1 MKNNKSKILTI
12 LLLAIITLSITGC
25 GKTLEKD
32 NDNASKNILG
42 IWHLNTNIRANNDN
56 YTNLNSLFG
65 TCLKDS
71 DNSLTINDD
80 NTFKLN
86 IGCYYNLSGKYKYEN
101 NTISFYDTTDTNIK
115 NTDDIEKNL
124 EIKLINYKDKD
135 LMQMYLYDFED
146 AKVYIFFEQ
155 TKDNSYGSSDVPI
168 IEFDN
173 DDNQIVNENNKS
185 ISVGDFKLS
194 FGKYEMWQ
202 DNGTSRDL
210 ISTIE
215 LKENGEFE
223 LTLTKDNSKISGTY
237 KECDLESYGGS
248 INHCLCLYQG
258 DKKYA
263 NYNVNNDNELSN
275 QTTVSK
281 YIG

>member
-1 MKNNKSKILTI
+1 MKINKIKILTV
-12 LLLAIITLSITGC
+12 LLLAIIVFSMTGC

-32 NDNASKNILG
+32 NDNASKSILG
-42 IWHLNTNIRANNDN
+42 VWHLNTNVRANNDN

-115 NTDDIEKNL
+115 NTDDLEKNL

-155 TKDNSYGSSDVPI
+155 TDDNSYGSSDVPI
-168 IEFDN
+168 IEFNN
-173 DDNQIVNENNKS
+173 DDNQVVNENNKS

-202 DNGTSRDL
+202 DNGTSSDL

-223 LTLTKDNSKISGTY
+223 LTLTKDNIKINGTY
-237 KECDLESYGGS
+237 KECDLESYGDS